1 MKLKWLF
8 LILLIAVALIATA
21 GVLRYNITRKALIKV
36 SIFDLSAQLSDFQKW
51 EKWDKLIFDKKSSD
65 LNDRFSL
72 HINSPA
78 AFVLQKQENSHTSAQ
93 YITLKPANADLLTQ
107 IEWTK
112 STTGFEWLLTKFT
125 GKDDIN
131 NQLNSL
137 KAFAEDPSNLYGY
150 PIRVTKVSDPLLC
163 LNRKTVT
170 KANAKDNIPQ
180 MVQHLSRY
188 LSDNNISYKRD
199 YYYVSYFP
207 LDSKNMEIA
216 VGVSVTEEFRAKNN
230 FEILKFPVNGRL
242 LIADYEGPTAYLNK
256 LYIAMDKYVTDKKMS
271 KVALPIEK
279 YPYNPALNTEA
290 IKMQLIYPIY

>member
-1 MKLKWLF
+1 MKFKWPF
-8 LILLIAVALIATA
+8 LILLVAVVLIATA
-21 GVLRYNITRKALIKV
+21 GFLRYTLTRKALIKV
-36 SIFDLSAQLSDFQKW
+36 SIFDLSAQLSDLKKW
-51 EKWDKLIFDKKSSD
+51 EKWDKLISGKDY
-65 LNDRFSL
+65 SL

-78 AFVLQKQENSHTSAQ
+78 FFILQNNSHASAQ
-93 YITLKPANADLLTQ
+93 YITLKPANADILTQ

-150 PIRVTKVSDPLLC
+150 PIRVTNVSDPLLC

-180 MVQHLSRY
+180 MVQQLSRY

-216 VGVSVTEEFRAKNN
+216 VGVSITEEFKTKNN

-242 LIADYEGPTAYLNK
+242 LVGDYEGPTTQLNK

-271 KVALPIEK
+271 KVALPMEK

-290 IKMQLIYPIY
+290 IKMQLIYPVY

>member
-1 MKLKWLF
+1 MKFKWPF
-8 LILLIAVALIATA
+8 LILLVAVVLIATA
-21 GVLRYNITRKALIKV
+21 GFLRYTLTRKALIKV
-36 SIFDLSAQLSDFQKW
+36 SIFDLSAQLSDLKKW
-51 EKWDKLIFDKKSSD
+51 EKWDKLISDKD
-65 LNDRFSL
+65 FSL

-78 AFVLQKQENSHTSAQ
+78 SFVLQDNGHASAQ
-93 YITLKPANADLLTQ
+93 YIILKPVNADILTQ

-112 STTGFEWLLTKFT
+112 STTGFEWLLTKLT

-180 MVQHLSRY
+180 MVQQLSRY

-207 LDSKNMEIA
+207 LDSKSIEIA
-216 VGVSVTEEFRAKNN
+216 VGISITEEFKTKNN
-230 FEILKFPVNGRL
+230 VEILKFPVNGRL
-242 LIADYEGPTAYLNK
+242 LVGDYEGPTTQLNK
-256 LYIAMDKYVTDKKMS
+256 LYIAMDKYVTDKKIS
-271 KVALPIEK
+271 KVALPMEK

-290 IKMQLIYPIY
+290 IKMQLIYPVY

>member
-1 MKLKWLF
+1 MKFKWPF
-8 LILLIAVALIATA
+8 LILLVAVVLIATA
-21 GVLRYNITRKALIKV
+21 GFLRYTLTRKALIKV
-36 SIFDLSAQLSDFQKW
+36 SIFDLSAQLSDLKKW
-51 EKWDKLIFDKKSSD
+51 EKWDKLISDKD
-65 LNDRFSL
+65 FSL

-78 AFVLQKQENSHTSAQ
+78 SFVLQDNGHASAQ
-93 YITLKPANADLLTQ
+93 YIILKPVNADILTQ

-170 KANAKDNIPQ
+170 KENVKDNIPQ

-216 VGVSVTEEFRAKNN
+216 VGVSITEDFKTKNN

-242 LIADYEGPTAYLNK
+242 LVGDYEGPTTQLNK

-271 KVALPIEK
+271 KVALPMEK

-290 IKMQLIYPIY
+290 IKMQLIYPVY